1 MLVGLTGGMGA
12 GKSTLANLLA
22 ERGALVVDA
31 DRIGHEMLARPAV
44 KRRLAES
51 FGADILDDDGRVVRP
66 ALAQRAFADADAVAL
81 LNRIV
86 GGPLNDELWS
96 RVSDDRGD
104 GDRIVIVDAALLV
117 EWGMHDRFDAIV
129 VVTVG
134 DDETVLE
141 RLERG
146 RGLARRD
153 VEQRLGA
160 QGAVDDKVAVADYL
174 IPNDGDLAS
183 LATRAVALWQELDHR
198 RQQMPRKL
206 SPVNTEQT

>member
-1 MLVGLTGGMGA
+1 MLVGLTGQMGA
-12 GKSTLANLLA
+12 GKSTLASLLA

-31 DRIGHEMLARPAV
+31 DRIGHEMLTRPAV
-44 KRRLAES
+44 KRGLAEA
-51 FGADILDDDGRVVRP
+51 FGADILDDDGRVDRP
-66 ALAQRAFADADAVAL
+66 ALAQRAFADADAVSL
-81 LNRIV
+81 LNQIV
-86 GGPLNDELWS
+86 GGPLSDELWS
-96 RVSDDRGD
+96 RVSDDKGG
-104 GDRIVIVDAALLV
+104 GDRIAIVDAALLV